1 MRSPHAAQREATS
14 GYTRVFDA
22 LWRNGAPQMLGPG
35 WCPKAPRSRFCSA
48 SLRAALRPGHVAIV
62 AAITLLLGISGA
74 LAQAGDTA
82 NKKITMIVGFAPGGG
97 VDVLARVVAQE
108 LNDNAGFQIVIE
120 NRPGAGSNIAA
131 KTVAGAAP
139 DGATLFFTGN
149 SYAINQT
156 IYRNPG
162 YATADL
168 RPVAIAALDS
178 QGLAVNA
185 ANPAKTLGDF
195 VKASKDKPPS
205 FGFGGSSSR
214 IIAEYVLK
222 VMAKTEATAVPFQ
235 SGAPALNALLGNH
248 VDIIAAPLA
257 ELVPQVAQGAV
268 RVLAVSGG
276 KRSPSFPDVPML
288 REAGF
293 PGLEIHGWIGILA
306 PAGTPDD
313 ICLKINSAV
322 NAAVGK
328 PAINARLRQLGY
340 EPHGSMSLADSGP
353 FLTDSIETW
362 RKMILATGMAIN

>member
-1 MRSPHAAQREATS
+1 MRIRRAVLATLAVLIPAA
-14 GYTRVFDA
+14 
-22 LWRNGAPQMLGPG
+22 
-35 WCPKAPRSRFCSA
+35 
-48 SLRAALRPGHVAIV
+48 
-62 AAITLLLGISGA
+62 A
-74 LAQAGDTA
+74 LAQGADTPSR
-82 NKKITMIVGFAPGGG
+82 KITMIIGFAPGGG

-108 LNDNAGFQIVIE
+108 LNDNAGFQMVIE

-131 KTVAGAAP
+131 KAVAAAAP
-139 DGATLFFTGN
+139 DGATLLFTGN

-168 RPVAIAALDS
+168 RAVAIAALDS

-185 ANPAKTLGDF
+185 ANPARTLADF
-195 VKASKDKPPS
+195 VVAAKDKPPS

-248 VDIIAAPLA
+248 VDLIAAPIA
-257 ELVPQVAQGAV
+257 ELVPQVRQGAL
-268 RVLAVSGG
+268 RVLAVSGS
-276 KRSPSFPDVPML
+276 KRSVAFPDVPML

-293 PGLEIHGWIGILA
+293 PGLEINGWIGILA
-306 PAGTPDD
+306 PAATPDD

-328 PAINARLRQLGY
+328 PAVNERLRSLGY
-340 EPHGSMSLADSGP
+340 EPHAMPLTGAAP
-353 FLTDSIETW
+353 FLTNSIETW

>member
-1 MRSPHAAQREATS
+1 MPIR
-14 GYTRVFDA
+14 
-22 LWRNGAPQMLGPG
+22 
-35 WCPKAPRSRFCSA
+35 
-48 SLRAALRPGHVAIV
+48 RAVLA
-62 AAITLLLGISGA
+62 TLLVS
-74 LAQAGDTA
+74 LAPAAAFAQTGDA
-82 NKKITMIVGFAPGGG
+82 PNKKITMIVGFAPGGG

-108 LNDNAGFQIVIE
+108 LNDNAGFQIVVE

-131 KTVAGAAP
+131 KAVAGAAP
-139 DGATLFFTGN
+139 DGATMLFTGN

-168 RPVAIAALDS
+168 KPVAIAALDS

-185 ANPAKTLGDF
+185 ANPARTLEDF
-195 VKASKDKPPS
+195 VRAAKDKPPS

-257 ELVPQVAQGAV
+257 ELVPQVQQGAL
-268 RVLAVSGG
+268 RVLAVSGS
-276 KRSPSFPDVPML
+276 KRSASFPDVPML
-288 REAGF
+288 SEAGF

-306 PAGTPDD
+306 PAATPDD
-313 ICLKINSAV
+313 ICAKLNSAV

-328 PAINARLRQLGY
+328 PAINARLRSLGY
-340 EPHGSMSLADSGP
+340 EPHAMPLADSGP
-353 FLTDSIETW
+353 FLTNSIETW